1 MLEITQ
7 PTIENEERG
16 FDYLPSYRV
25 HFHHIYKDYPIFHK
39 HNIWEFTLITLGSY
53 KHVINGKE
61 KILTKGDGFLI
72 RPDDYHAL
80 FRVNDKP
87 VGHINIAFQIDFFRQ
102 HCNGISPLLYDQ
114 LINLPDTSVFLSD
127 QFIDKLYRYLQFFK
141 SDMQSTPQIDL
152 IDGLI
157 INLIIDKIC
166 EHSVITNNNLKN
178 NEWFTGLIEEIN
190 KIENAKWNV
199 DDVLKRSNYSHAHLI
214 RLFKEYTGLNI
225 SEYLK
230 KTKIRIACELLIT
243 TDKSIQDI
251 SEILGYQ
258 SVTNF
263 NPFFKK
269 NVGLTPFVYRK
280 NHK

>member
-1 MLEITQ
+1 MLKIEQ
-7 PTIENEERG
+7 QTIEEEERG
-16 FDYLPSYRV
+16 FDCLPSYRV
-25 HFHHIYKDYPIFHK
+25 HFHYINRDYPIFHK
-39 HNIWEFTLITLGSY
+39 HNIWEFTLITRGSY

-61 KILTKGDGFLI
+61 KILTKGDAFLI

-80 FRVNDKP
+80 FCVDDNP
-87 VGHINIAFQIDFFRQ
+87 VSHINVAFDINFFHK
-102 HCNGISPLLYDQ
+102 HCDGISRLLYDQ

-152 IDGLI
+152 VDGLI

-166 EHSVITNNNLKN
+166 ESSVIFNNNIKKH
-178 NEWFTGLIEEIN
+178 EWFTNLLEEIN
-190 KIENAKWNV
+190 QLENSRWNV
-199 DDVLKRSNYSHAHLI
+199 EDVLKRSNYSHAHLI

-243 TDKSIQDI
+243 TNKSIQEI
-251 SEILGYQ
+251 SELLGYQ

-269 NVGLTPFVYRK
+269 NVGLTPFAYRK